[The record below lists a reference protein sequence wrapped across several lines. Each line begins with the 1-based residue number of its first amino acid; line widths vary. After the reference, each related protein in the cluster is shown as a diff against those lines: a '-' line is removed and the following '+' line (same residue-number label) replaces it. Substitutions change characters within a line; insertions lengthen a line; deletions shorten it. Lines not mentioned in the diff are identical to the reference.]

1 MALVLVL
8 ATLFLTV
15 SFGREVLAIRQKEE
29 SLRALQARVADLTE
43 QRDELKRWLDV
54 AQSPEYLRRIGHD
67 QMMMGFPGEQRWIP
81 YVPQAASDATEVPSS
96 RTSVQAQ
103 ATSPSSSEG
112 FWTLWRDYLFR

>member
-29 SLRALQARVADLTE
+29 TLRALQARVADLTE
-43 QRDELKRWLDV
+43 QRDQLKRWLDV

-67 QMMMGFPGEQRWIP
+67 QMMMGFPGEQRWVP
-81 YVPQAASDATEVPSS
+81 YVPKAASDATEVPSS
-96 RTSVQAQ
+96 RASLQAQ

-112 FWTLWRDYLFR
+112 YWTLWRDYLFR